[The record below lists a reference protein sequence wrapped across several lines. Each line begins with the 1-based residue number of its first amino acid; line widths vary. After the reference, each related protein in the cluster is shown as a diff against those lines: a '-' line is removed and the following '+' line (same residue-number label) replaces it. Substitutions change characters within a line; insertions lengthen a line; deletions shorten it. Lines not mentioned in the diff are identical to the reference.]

1 MCFTIS
7 TFLSLVLFPTHAFR
21 FYLLLAKKTSA
32 RMGLKEAKALS
43 KHSLND
49 DVDDTF
55 FIIFIIL
62 AAVSSTLSY
71 MVL

>member
-1 MCFTIS
+1 
-7 TFLSLVLFPTHAFR
+7 
-21 FYLLLAKKTSA
+21 
-32 RMGLKEAKALS
+32 MGLKEAKALS